1 MTIVTVFI
9 ILIIPKM
16 VLALYEVSTISDIV
30 ECYESSC
37 YYYLSPKR
45 WAMDIIIR
53 YLVML
58 NSSINFIIYCFV
70 GSNFRNTLKQI
81 FLRVE
86 SSIPTRSLEVST
98 MFIHSMSNSMDTS
111 FGETV
116 KSTPLETNLLQINL
130 SADISHRP
138 AEEYENLISP
148 ERLSVSV

>member
-16 VLALYEVSTISDIV
+16 VLALYEVSTIPDIL

-81 FLRVE
+81 FLKVE
-86 SSIPTRSLEVST
+86 SSFPTRSRDVST
-98 MFIHSMSNSMDTS
+98 MFTHSMSMDTY

-116 KSTPLETNLLQINL
+116 KSTPLEKNLLQINL
-130 SADISHRP
+130 SSDISPRP
-138 AEEYENLISP
+138 AEENENLISP
-148 ERLSVSV
+148 LRLSVSV